1 MVCLAIASRLIKRP
15 AWRRHCHKPIRRM
28 GQADAVGRREHQ
40 LDRFDPSR
48 RKEAMLAVLQ
58 AVKAARAADD
68 EKGATL
74 Q

>member
-1 MVCLAIASRLIKRP
+1 MNWTDSIPLV
-15 AWRRHCHKPIRRM
+15 
-28 GQADAVGRREHQ
+28 E
-40 LDRFDPSR
+40 
-48 RKEAMLAVLQ
+48 KEAMLAVLQ